1 MSNEKYNGWTNRET
15 WLIPLWWNECPIEEI
30 EAESK
35 EDAIA
40 ALAVRLEEIFHET
53 NETPATGLAADLFAG
68 AVARIN
74 WHEIAEHYIDDIELT
89 VR

>member
-1 MSNEKYNGWTNRET
+1 
-15 WLIPLWWNECPIEEI
+15 
-30 EAESK
+30 
-35 EDAIA
+35 
-40 ALAVRLEEIFHET
+40 VRLEEIFHET